1 MLKFMSKISD
11 VIVSG
16 ISLVLKGQNP
26 AVPHASTK
34 FAILKTKKNHEEIS
48 KLEEIEEKFRHIAE

>member
-1 MLKFMSKISD
+1 MSKISD

-16 ISLVLKGQNP
+16 ISLVLKGQTP

-34 FAILKTKKNHEEIS
+34 FAILKTQKREDTE
-48 KLEEIEEKFRHIAE
+48 KLEAIEKKFREIAE